1 MIIMIYFRLKYII
14 SQITYMSTYS
24 LGVLKLTAHRPH
36 GLLGTGLPGYR
47 QAAAGSRKPPNCTK
61 WRLKML
67 QRYLSFAYYCFSVLW
82 LQSPMAAH
90 LCSGASRGWR
100 RSLTRTTTSA
110 FRAYS
115 WASDGRAERGQPPVA
130 GELAHIRAVVAPR
143 SHASAMLGSAGGPGT
158 AFNLPLWKATGAP
171 VAPYAMLQN
180 YHHYYTSLWKH
191 LFPYN
196 QFLEPK
202 NVGATDIYCQYFS
215 DYPQ

>member
-1 MIIMIYFRLKYII
+1 MIIIIYFRLKYII
-14 SQITYMSTYS
+14 SQITYMSIYI
-24 LGVLKLTAHRPH
+24 LWVLKLTAHRPH
-36 GLLGTGLPGYR
+36 GLLGTGLPG
-47 QAAAGSRKPPNCTK
+47 SRKPPNCTK

-67 QRYLSFAYYCFSVLW
+67 QHYLSSAYYCFSVLW
-82 LQSPMAAH
+82 LQSPVAAH

-115 WASDGRAERGQPPVA
+115 WASDGRAEPGQPPAA
-130 GELAHIRAVVAPR
+130 GELTHIGAVVAPR
-143 SHASAMLGSAGGPGT
+143 SHAAAMLGSAGGPGT
-158 AFNLPLWKATGAP
+158 AFNLPLWIHVVP

-202 NVGATDIYCQYFS
+202 KVGATDIYCQYFS